1 MIDLSRDGAVFV
13 LRMTAGENRFNQAF
27 LDAINAALDEV
38 EGSTGPAALVTT
50 GEGKFYSNGL
60 DLDWLATG
68 AADLV
73 GFIPGVENLL
83 ARVMGLPMVT
93 VAALNG
99 HVFAGGALLALTHDF
114 RIMRADRGFFCLP
127 EIDIKIPFTPGM
139 DALIT
144 RRLPAQTAHEAI
156 VTGRRYG
163 GVEAAERGIVDT
175 AVAEDR
181 VLPEAVERAA
191 AVAGKDRETMRT
203 IKDGLHGDV
212 MALLR
217 HPGRSR

>member
-1 MIDLSRDGAVFV
+1 VIDLSRDGAVFV

-27 LDAINAALDEV
+27 LGAINAALDEV

-68 AADLV
+68 AADLA

-163 GVEAAERGIVDT
+163 GIEAAERGIVDT

-181 VLPEAVERAA
+181 VLPMPSNGPPRWPARIGRPCAPS
-191 AVAGKDRETMRT
+191 RT
-203 IKDGLHGDV
+203 GST
-212 MALLR
+212 AT
-217 HPGRSR
+217 